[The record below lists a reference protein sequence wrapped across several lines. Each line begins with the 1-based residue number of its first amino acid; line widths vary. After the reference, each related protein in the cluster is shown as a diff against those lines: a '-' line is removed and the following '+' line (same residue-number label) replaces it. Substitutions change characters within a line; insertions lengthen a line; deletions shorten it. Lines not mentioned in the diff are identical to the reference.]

1 MKNLTTK
8 EMNQGSMYPYGHHS
22 TLNYIGAGYI
32 ISLHGW
38 NIRVE
43 GYSWN
48 NHWGEKMASPMNM
61 MALEL

>member
-1 MKNLTTK
+1 
-8 EMNQGSMYPYGHHS
+8 MYPYGHHS